1 MFTAM
6 ILFFFGSTI
15 PIFNDEILSTKSN
28 SWIFGYIAYNSLN
41 AAYQIL
47 LWMIAIFTVQI
58 IVEDF
63 NNHCQ
68 SVQNDSVESYFR
80 SYLDWYKEIEES
92 LKYYCFMYYTT
103 NQIFTVFTF
112 YRNFSELLDNKTLTL
127 TVYMNIIGTTLINI
141 CVVIMLVCLTDSIHS
156 TYQTIL
162 KLKEKL
168 QDRFLGSVFK
178 RMK

>member
-1 MFTAM
+1 M

-15 PIFNDEILSTKSN
+15 PIFNDEVLSTKSN
-28 SWIFGYIAYNSLN
+28 SWISGYIAYNCLN

-47 LWMIAIFTVQI
+47 LWIIAIFTVQI

-63 NNHCQ
+63 NTHCQ
-68 SVQNDSVESYFR
+68 CVQNDSVDSYFR
-80 SYLDWYKEIEES
+80 SYLAWYQEIEES

-112 YRNFSELLDNKTLTL
+112 YRNFSELLDNKTLIL
-127 TVYMNIIGTTLINI
+127 AVYLNIIGTTLVNI
-141 CVVIMLVCLTDSIHS
+141 CVVIMLVCLTDSIDS
-156 TYQTIL
+156 AYQTIL

>member
-1 MFTAM
+1 
-6 ILFFFGSTI
+6 
-15 PIFNDEILSTKSN
+15 
-28 SWIFGYIAYNSLN
+28 
-41 AAYQIL
+41 
-47 LWMIAIFTVQI
+47 
-58 IVEDF
+58 
-63 NNHCQ
+63 
-68 SVQNDSVESYFR
+68 
-80 SYLDWYKEIEES
+80 
-92 LKYYCFMYYTT
+92 MYYTT

-127 TVYMNIIGTTLINI
+127 TVYMNIVGTTLINI
-141 CVVIMLVCLTDSIHS
+141 CVVIMLVCLTDSIDS